1 MVVIFADTDKMKLRF
16 FFLFLVLLFFF
27 DTAPALEYLR
37 FMHNGRERNEEG
49 KIFGEDRQG
58 LDFLARD
65 GQAYHIPWENL
76 ITRRSDDIPFTPYTK
91 AEVIERLRQ
100 EFPANQGYHFLDP
113 YAYGSFIIVYTTS
126 RDFANWY
133 GRLLQRL
140 HEQYDTHW
148 KRHGVELSPP
158 EFPMVAIVFANEASF
173 RQYAQREGVN
183 ILREQCAYYHKL
195 TNRIAVYDM
204 SGMQTQQAGNQARAA
219 FNIQRF
225 LTQPDA
231 QNNIRTVIHEA
242 VHQVGFSTGMHPRF
256 VSNPVW
262 VYEGLAIF
270 HEVPNPLNRDIGWTL
285 GPHVNAPR
293 LNNLRWYLSEQHMES
308 PIIKMLQED
317 QLFNN
322 PATALDN
329 YALAWGLLYYLERRR
344 PKELAAYLQRLQAKT
359 MDSEDTA
366 EIRIKDFESCF
377 GSDWNRFDR
386 EFLDFIR
393 RL

>member
-1 MVVIFADTDKMKLRF
+1 MIAIFADTDKMKLRF
-16 FFLFLVLLFFF
+16 FSFFLALVFSLE
-27 DTAPALEYLR
+27 TAAALEYLR
-37 FMHNGRERNEEG
+37 FVHNGREQNEEG
-49 KIFGEDRQG
+49 QILGEDQRG
-58 LDFLARD
+58 LDFQARD

-76 ITRRSDDIPFTPYTK
+76 ITRRSDDTPFVPYTK

-100 EFPANQGYHFLDP
+100 EFPANQGYNFLDP
-113 YAYGSFIIVYTTS
+113 HAYGSFVIVYTTS

-140 HEQYDTHW
+140 HEQYSAHW
-148 KRHGVELSPP
+148 KRHGVELSTP
-158 EFPMVAIVFANEASF
+158 EYPMVAIVFADERSF

-195 TNRIAVYDM
+195 TNRIVVYDM
-204 SGMQTQQAGNQARAA
+204 SGMQAQQAGNQRRIP

-225 LTQPDA
+225 LAQPNAPD
-231 QNNIRTVIHEA
+231 NIRAVIHEA

-256 VSNPVW
+256 VSNPFW
-262 VYEGLAIF
+262 VYEGLAVF
-270 HEVPNPLNRDIGWTL
+270 HEVPDPRNRDIGWTL
-285 GPHVNAPR
+285 GPHLNQPR
-293 LNNLRWYLSEQHMES
+293 LHHLRQFLPRQHES

-317 QLFNN
+317 ELFSM

-329 YALAWGLLYYLERRR
+329 YALAWGVFYFLERRR
-344 PKELAAYLQRLQAKT
+344 PKELAAYLKVLQEKT
-359 MDSEDTA
+359 VNSEDTA

-377 GSDWNRFDR
+377 GSDWDKFDR

-393 RL
+393 RLN